1 MLVANTMQKKIKE
14 FALQENGY
22 DVDVRDIFKINNQ
35 CMSMTFELVFLF
47 FFFFFLFFL
56 VQKKNLVD
64 FLVGCF
70 DRSTKV

>member
-1 MLVANTMQKKIKE
+1 VLVANTMQKKIKE

-47 FFFFFLFFL
+47 FL

>member
-47 FFFFFLFFL
+47 FL

>member
-1 MLVANTMQKKIKE
+1 MANTMQKKIKE

-35 CMSMTFELVFLF
+35 CMSMTFELVFLV
-47 FFFFFLFFL
+47 FL

>member
-1 MLVANTMQKKIKE
+1 MQKKIKE

-47 FFFFFLFFL
+47 FL

>member
-1 MLVANTMQKKIKE
+1 VANTMQKKIKE

-47 FFFFFLFFL
+47 FL

>member
-1 MLVANTMQKKIKE
+1 MANTMQKKIKE

-47 FFFFFLFFL
+47 FL